1 MAPVTVQ
8 SSRLLRKVLCGL
20 FLLFGVFMVQ
30 STAFG
35 FRKIG
40 VAPWRP
46 LEAVRIPSEPNEAKA
61 GELIEKLTYST
72 ADADH
77 ICDITLAL
85 EPNEATIFLQ
95 DYIAKYSKENQ
106 LTDNTWGRAVFCLG
120 LVQTEEAKN
129 ELLRLWDIYDQRLAS
144 GQIKV
149 RVRDVGK
156 SLPPL
161 GVIGDALH
169 FYLWDGQIRQWFIR
183 RIKEAEKLPKG
194 NYLEFAK
201 SSRRSNRFW
210 LLRDL
215 YRWDIIESVDNEPV
229 VTPEKLTGHYPFANR
244 YAVKN
249 ISRSAE
255 NVVYWVKKLQPL
267 HADITKEQWMKIRSS
282 EWEYRLD
289 SVAIRLGK
297 TLALA
302 LWNRYLEKNNTD
314 ISSFK
319 HRLWLISL
327 WTYLHHFI
335 RMPKSLWTTGEKDN
349 LFLRDATAYV
359 AQLPDGHIRKLSL
372 GALFK
377 ISCYAPEYIENE
389 QIKQIRELSNKFLS
403 ENERKGIIRNVE
415 NNKRAKKRIEQ
426 NK

>member
-8 SSRLLRKVLCGL
+8 NSRLLRKVFCGL
-20 FLLFGVFMVQ
+20 FLLFGGFMVQ
-30 STAFG
+30 STASG
-35 FRKIG
+35 FEKIG
-40 VAPWRP
+40 IAPWRP
-46 LEAVRIPSEPNEAKA
+46 LEAPRIPSEPNEAKA
-61 GELIEKLTYST
+61 GEFIEKLTYST
-72 ADADH
+72 ADSDH
-77 ICDITLAL
+77 ILTITFLL
-85 EPNEATIFLQ
+85 EPNEASNFLC
-95 DYIAKYSKENQ
+95 DYINKYSKKHK
-106 LTDNTWGRAVFCLG
+106 LTDIGWGRVVFCLG
-120 LVQTEEAKN
+120 LVQTEQAKN

-149 RVRDVGK
+149 RLRDVGK

-194 NYLEFAK
+194 KYLEFAK

-249 ISRSAE
+249 IWKSAE

-267 HADITKEQWMKIRSS
+267 HADMTEKQWMKIRSS

-297 TLALA
+297 PLALA

-314 ISSFK
+314 IASFK
-319 HRLWLISL
+319 HRLRLISL
-327 WTYLHHFI
+327 WTYLF
-335 RMPKSLWTTGEKDN
+335 PLNSSWVPDEKDN
-349 LFLRDATAYV
+349 LFLRDAIAYV
-359 AQLPDGHIRKLSL
+359 AQLPKGHIRKLSV

-415 NNKRAKKRIEQ
+415 NNKRSIKRLEQ
-426 NK
+426 DK